1 MGSSRKNIIYN
12 IDWVIVLV
20 FLALVFFGVTN
31 IYAADYNPD
40 YDFFDLSR
48 RSGKQ
53 FMWIGISV
61 LVAFVI
67 MLIDSRFIYN
77 MAFPLYMVMLL
88 LQVFVFLFAKEVNGA
103 RAWLEIGPFKVQPAE
118 FCKFAAA
125 LALAVYLS
133 KINIRIKKEPTS
145 IHNLGVFFFKMF
157 RGKKVWSFS
166 DLSLEQHVIPFAIIF
181 SPVVLILLQQ
191 DTGTAIV
198 FFTLFFVLF
207 REGIIGNSMYLAL
220 IVIFITILTLM
231 LGKAATITILGFVGF
246 VFYAAFIK
254 KTQKAMLSIAFMIVF
269 LVFRNVFNLNPAV
282 DTYVVLSWIAFS
294 FIQNYF
300 RIEAWKRV
308 EKIVVLGALLLSIG
322 FVYSVNTFYDILQPH
337 QRVRVD
343 VILGKVQDRTIGF
356 QTEQSMNAIGSGGFF
371 GKGFLNGALTK
382 GNWVP
387 EQSTDYI
394 FSTVGEEWGFVGAFS
409 VISLFIFL
417 ILRILY
423 QAEKQRNSAYRIYG
437 YGVASIFFFHLLVN
451 IGMTIQVMPVIGIPL
466 PFFSYG
472 GSSLLSFTVLLFLF
486 LKFDSQRLEGL

>member
-1 MGSSRKNIIYN
+1 VASNRRNILYN
-12 IDWVIVLV
+12 IDWVVI
-20 FLALVFFGVTN
+20 FIFFALVSFGVTN

-53 FMWIGISV
+53 FMWIGVS
-61 LVAFVI
+61 
-67 MLIDSRFIYN
+67 LIVGIIILLLDSRFIQN
-77 MAFPLYMVMLL
+77 MTFPLYIVILL
-88 LQVFVFLFAKEVNGA
+88 LNVFVFLFAKEVNGA

-118 FCKFAAA
+118 FCKFSTA

-133 KINIRIKKEPTS
+133 KINIKVDKESTS
-145 IHNLGVFFFKMF
+145 ISNLGVFFFKMF
-157 RGKKVWSFS
+157 SGKKVWSIS
-166 DLSLEQHVIPFAIIF
+166 DISLTQHVIPLVIIF
-181 SPVVLILLQQ
+181 LPVILILLQQ

-207 REGIIGNSMYLAL
+207 REGIIGKSMYVAL

-231 LGKAATITILGFVGF
+231 LGKAATITILGFIGF
-246 VFYAAFIK
+246 IFFAAFIK
-254 KTQKAMLSIAFMIVF
+254 KTQMAMLGIGIVILF
-269 LVFRNVFNLNPAV
+269 LICRSVLGINPAI
-282 DTYVVLSWIAFS
+282 DTYVILSWIAFS

-300 RIEAWKRV
+300 TKDAWKRV

-322 FVYSVNTFYDILQPH
+322 YVYSVNTFYDILQPH

-343 VILGKVQDRTIGF
+343 IILGKLQDKTVGF

-382 GNWVP
+382 GHWVP

-394 FSTVGEEWGFVGAFS
+394 FSTVGEEWGFVGAFT
-409 VISLFIFL
+409 VIFLFIFL

-423 QAEKQRNSAYRIYG
+423 QSEKQRNSAYRTYG

-451 IGMTIQVMPVIGIPL
+451 VGMTIQVMPVIGIPL

-472 GSSLLSFTVLLFLF
+472 GSSLLSFTILLFLF
-486 LKFDSQRLEGL
+486 LKFDSQKLDGL

>member
-1 MGSSRKNIIYN
+1 MASNRNNIFLKL
-12 IDWVIVLV
+12 DWILITV
-20 FLALVFFGVTN
+20 FLCLVLFGVTN
-31 IYAADYNPD
+31 IYAADYHPG
-40 YDFFDLSR
+40 YDFLDLSR

-53 FMWIGISV
+53 FMWIGISI
-61 LVAFVI
+61 LTGTVI
-67 MLIDSRFIYN
+67 LMIDSRFIYN
-77 MAFPLYMVMLL
+77 MTFPLYIGVML

-103 RAWLEIGPFKVQPAE
+103 RAWLEVGPFKVQPAE
-118 FCKFAAA
+118 FCKFSTA

-133 KINIRIKKEPTS
+133 KITIKLKDEPTS
-145 IHNLGVFFFKMF
+145 LNNLGVFFFKMF
-157 RGKKVWSFS
+157 SGKKVWSLS
-166 DLSLEQHVIPFAIIF
+166 DISVAQQVIPLGIIF
-181 SPVVLILLQQ
+181 LPVLLILLQQ

-207 REGIIGNSMYLAL
+207 REGIIGNTMYLAL
-220 IVIFITILTLM
+220 VVIFITVLTLM

-246 VFYAAFIK
+246 LIYSAFIK
-254 KTQKAMLSIAFMIVF
+254 KTQHALVSIGLMMLF
-269 LVFRNVFNLNPAV
+269 LIFRAVVNLNPAL
-282 DTYVVLSWIAFS
+282 DTYVVLSWILFS

-300 RIEAWKRV
+300 RKQAWKRV

-322 FVYSVNTFYDILQPH
+322 YVYSVNTFYDILQPH

-343 VILGKVQDRTIGF
+343 IILGKLQDRTVGF

-371 GKGFLNGALTK
+371 GKGFLKGALTK
-382 GNWVP
+382 GHWVP

-394 FSTVGEEWGFVGAFS
+394 FSTVGEEWGFLGSFV
-409 VISLFIFL
+409 VISLFVVL
-417 ILRILY
+417 ILRVLY
-423 QAEKQRNSAYRIYG
+423 LAEKQRNAAFRMYG

-486 LKFDSQRLEGL
+486 IKFDSQKLDGF

>member
-1 MGSSRKNIIYN
+1 MASNRKDILYN
-12 IDWVIVLV
+12 VDWVLVLV
-20 FLALVFFGVTN
+20 FFALVLFGVTN
-31 IYAADYNPD
+31 IYAADYNAD
-40 YDFFDLSR
+40 YDFLDLAR

-53 FMWIGISV
+53 SMWIGISV

-67 MLIDSRFIYN
+67 LLLDSRFIYN
-77 MAFPLYMVMLL
+77 MTFPLYLVIILV
-88 LQVFVFLFAKEVNGA
+88 QVFVILFAKEVNGA

-118 FCKFAAA
+118 FCKFSTA

-133 KINIRIKKEPTS
+133 KIKIKIDKEPTS
-145 IHNLGVFFFKMF
+145 ISNLGVFFFKLF
-157 RGKKVWSFS
+157 GGKKVWSFS
-166 DLSLEQHVIPFAIIF
+166 DISLGQHIIPFAIIF
-181 SPVVLILLQQ
+181 IPVLLILLQQ

-220 IVIFITILTLM
+220 VVIFITILTLM
-231 LGKAATITILGFVGF
+231 LGKAATITILGFIGYF
-246 VFYAAFIK
+246 IYAAFIK
-254 KTQKAMLSIAFMIVF
+254 KTQMAMLNIGVMILF
-269 LVFRNVFNLNPAV
+269 LIFRNVLNLNPAL

-294 FIQNYF
+294 FVQNYF
-300 RIEAWKRV
+300 KKEAWKRA
-308 EKIVVLGALLLSIG
+308 EKIVVLGGILLSIG
-322 FVYSVNTFYDILQPH
+322 YVYSVNTFYDVLQPH

-343 VILGKVQDRTIGF
+343 IILGKLQDRTVGF

-394 FSTVGEEWGFVGAFS
+394 FSTVGEEWGFVGAFT
-409 VISLFIFL
+409 VISLFVTL

-423 QAEKQRNSAYRIYG
+423 KAEKQRNSANRMYG

-486 LKFDSQRLEGL
+486 IKFDSQRLDDL

>member
-1 MGSSRKNIIYN
+1 MVSNRKNILYN

-20 FLALVFFGVTN
+20 FIALVFFGITN

-53 FMWIGISV
+53 FMWIGISI

-77 MAFPLYMVMLL
+77 MTFPLYGVIIV
-88 LQVFVFLFAKEVNGA
+88 LQVIVILFAKEVNGA
-103 RAWLEIGPFKVQPAE
+103 RAWLEVGPFKVQPAE
-118 FCKFAAA
+118 FCKFATA

-133 KINIRIKKEPTS
+133 KINIKIKKEATS
-145 IHNLGVFFFKMF
+145 ITNLGTFFFKMF
-157 RGKKVWSFS
+157 SGKKVWSLS
-166 DLSLEQHVIPFAIIF
+166 DISIQQHIIPLAIIF
-181 SPVVLILLQQ
+181 APIGLILLQQ

-207 REGIIGNSMYLAL
+207 REGIIGNTMYFAL
-220 IVIFITILTLM
+220 VIIFITILTLM
-231 LGKAATITILGFVGF
+231 LGKTATITILGFIGF
-246 VFYAAFIK
+246 LIYASFIK
-254 KTQKAMLSIAFMIVF
+254 KTQTAMVSIGVMIF
-269 LVFRNVFNLNPAV
+269 LLICRNVFNLNPAV
-282 DTYVVLSWIAFS
+282 DTYVVLSWIAFT
-294 FIQNYF
+294 FIRNYF
-300 RIEAWKRV
+300 RKEAWKRV
-308 EKIVVLGALLLSIG
+308 EKIVVLGGILLSIG
-322 FVYSVNTFYDILQPH
+322 YVYSVNTFYDILQPH
-337 QRVRVD
+337 QRIRVD
-343 VILGKVQDRTIGF
+343 IILGKVQDKTVGF

-394 FSTVGEEWGFVGAFS
+394 FSTVGEEWGFVGAFV

-423 QAEKQRNSAYRIYG
+423 KAEKQRNSAYRIYG

-486 LKFDSQRLEGL
+486 VKFDSQKLEGL